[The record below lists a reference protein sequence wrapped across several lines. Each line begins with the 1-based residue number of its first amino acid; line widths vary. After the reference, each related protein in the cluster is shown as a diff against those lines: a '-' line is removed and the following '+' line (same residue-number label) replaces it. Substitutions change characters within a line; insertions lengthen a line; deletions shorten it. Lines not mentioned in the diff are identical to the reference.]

1 MPKTFLDLFSAVSLA
16 LLALCVAVP
25 LTIWLAVMIKAL
37 GSLGAALA
45 LAVMTTVIYLFG
57 GS

>member
-1 MPKTFLDLFSAVSLA
+1 MPKTFLDLFFAVS
-16 LLALCVAVP
+16 LALCVAVP